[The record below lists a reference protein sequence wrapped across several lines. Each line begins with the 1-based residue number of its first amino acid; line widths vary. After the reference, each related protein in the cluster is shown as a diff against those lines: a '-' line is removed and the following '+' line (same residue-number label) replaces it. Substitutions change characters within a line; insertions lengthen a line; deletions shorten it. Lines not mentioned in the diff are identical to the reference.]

1 MIASN
6 ALLIVTN
13 TLHAQ
18 IAETD
23 DATNKKTLFQDP
35 DLEVENAPVFS
46 YGRQSF
52 GITKMQEHRSL
63 EM

>member
-1 MIASN
+1 LIASN

-35 DLEVENAPVFS
+35 DLQVQNAPV
-46 YGRQSF
+46 GRQSF